1 MNTLVLLITAGLL
14 AGPLLTQETGQEK
27 PAVPKDSIE
36 LVVIGCLK
44 GRVLKAVEG
53 RQADVENSP
62 LVGGRSFRLAGKK
75 DVMDE
80 VKRQDGHLVEVGG
93 LVKRSA
99 LDDKGVQVGKRVA
112 IGGGSPVSGVGGK
125 MPSAAENVVVM
136 DATSVR
142 LRSASCTGQ

>member
-1 MNTLVLLITAGLL
+1 MHTLVVLVMAGLI
-14 AGPLLTQETGQEK
+14 AGPVSRQETGQEK
-27 PAVPKDSIE
+27 PAVPKDSVE

-44 GRVLKAVEG
+44 GRVLKAVEN

-62 LVGGRSFRLAGKK
+62 LAGGRSFRLAGKK

-80 VKRQDGHLVEVGG
+80 VKRQDGHLVEVSG
-93 LVKRSA
+93 LVKRSS
-99 LDDKGVQVGKRVA
+99 LDDKGAQVGNRVT

-125 MPSAAENVVVM
+125 MPSPAENVVVM